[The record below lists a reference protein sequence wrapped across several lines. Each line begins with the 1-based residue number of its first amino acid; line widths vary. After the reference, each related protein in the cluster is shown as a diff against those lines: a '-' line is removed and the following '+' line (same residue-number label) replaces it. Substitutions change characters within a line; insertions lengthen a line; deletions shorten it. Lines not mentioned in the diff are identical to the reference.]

1 MKKHLLLMAGIAIA
15 ANAAAQWGTSVD
27 DPLEVFPPGTGSY
40 ATEVK
45 AAPDGS
51 VWALIYHPNLR
62 NAAGETDTQ
71 NVVYEYILQHFD
83 PNGNETFPGGMLIS
97 DYKNISYTVVN
108 DYLLVDKDGNAIV
121 SVIDNRNSGSGG
133 RSYTAYKVSPTGEM
147 LWGEDGVA
155 VSDALNPAPFGTCMR
170 MVQLEDGSFVFAWQ
184 EMDDNYSAVRLQR
197 ISNDGKPMWDLN
209 KTTIEGD
216 VNNYPYLV
224 NSGDNT
230 FILVYGK
237 SASSVMYARKMD
249 FEAESV
255 WGKDVRIYR
264 GGWGSTPL
272 HTKIDVQPSGDG
284 GVLVA
289 WCDDRN
295 STNIETPYLSYVTTD
310 GKLGFAG
317 QSDEADVKLTYD
329 NWRSFNVATTA
340 AADGSGF
347 YVIWRHTDTNQGFQ
361 GIMMQKVDKEGEL
374 LWGDNPP
381 EMYETAPGSLSYLSI
396 QPTEEGGACGFFMKY
411 YSYFEQ
417 EGIAVLINSNG
428 DFLWDDNGA
437 IKVTPGTR
445 ATSSLKSQP
454 YGEKSWLLNWTDNGT
469 SAEDKE
475 TTYMM
480 NILDDDGNFGKEI
493 TAVESVKSDKGSIRF
508 NGESLLLNAP
518 DGTGLNIFDT
528 TGSHIGTL
536 YLSNGKA
543 EVKLPSGIYF
553 AVTTEGSAS
562 KFIVNN

>member
-1 MKKHLLLMAGIAIA
+1 MAGIAIA

-553 AVTTEGSAS
+553 AVATEGSAS